1 MHGSG
6 DTIRETRPNLKQVMS
21 PSTRRRARSQDSGL
35 DQLQI
40 EDGRVVEDRMVLP
53 GIANGPQEED
63 GQFGGHL
70 VPIPMTP
77 MTRGTATPVQT
88 TPVRPPQGN
97 PQVLMPQGQVQPST
111 PLFDEEQLNRLNR
124 LHESAP
130 HLYGLQKEVVE
141 EPVPPRPRFLE
152 QDGVNVTNR
161 QLQRQCVDL
170 MDENEKLRRELDQIR
185 EGVFQTPSDDKK
197 IPDEP
202 PGLGMSQETARRV
215 LYSESPLEMF
225 VRMTS
230 KPDAGLPSVSAS
242 APPLGRER
250 EDQGRPRPLQQ
261 GRVDGRGG
269 GMEQEP
275 VQPAGRKDHRQL
287 DLMEKLVQ
295 LMIEDKVGGGQKTE
309 LLVESVKPGTTTLVE
324 LPEVST
330 TAPIDLQDWL
340 TAVEPAMGDLSDSS
354 SSWWTTLLEE
364 AQSWYLK
371 YQQMPPLQRS
381 SFVPEPSDIL
391 KQQKWSRVE
400 KRAVSLLLTA
410 LPLPVRQ
417 ELVSSR
423 SLTALK
429 MITRLF
435 TLYQPGGVQEKGVV
449 LSSLEA
455 PAEVTSLPQ
464 LVNGLRTW
472 MRWRRRS
479 VDLGLSLPDAT
490 ILMRGLSKM
499 MKRVLE
505 SAKDLQFRLQLA
517 RNTLMLDTVPNHETV
532 LAYAEYTLAEAEQ
545 MAAMSSSKASGASMG
560 NPAQAKAVN
569 VQGKSPESPKMS
581 KGDCK
586 FFLTDEGC
594 RRGSQCR
601 WKHAVP
607 EGEKRCY
614 ECGSISHFKGDC
626 PVRKGTTSTQ
636 SSTTSSP
643 TTGGVAVKKESVV
656 SSKREVME
664 AKPLPSAERDEAE
677 VRGQTSE
684 EDAAGLKGLLEEAG
698 KMLKGMQMSSASEA
712 ERPGVSREQ
721 RLKELQ
727 KELEMLKGEKRL
739 NAVRV
744 TKIETNN
751 RGLLDSGATHPLRS
765 REMFDDYNAMAKVT
779 VSLATGKDVQMR
791 MTSGGVLITNDTVD
805 PIVPLGMLM
814 KHLGCVFRWNE
825 DECRL
830 IHPGRGNI
838 EVEVRR
844 GCPEISKEDAL
855 KLIAELE
862 TEHDSLVPAVRA
874 LENGVAEAKF
884 LEDLVENHPVLEAL
898 PKDIKD
904 KLIVVPHA
912 DLRFLGNKRARK
924 RWARDGCSVHLYAGP
939 KEGFTLSK
947 ALEAAGG
954 NPSRLIEIDIQRS
967 ENHDMVS
974 DEGAYPALLRAGM
987 DGVLDSVVGG
997 PNCRTRS
1004 VLRHYEKVG
1013 FPGPSRTVD
1022 HPFGLGNLSPDE
1034 RQKVFEDDVMLY
1046 RMIMVYI
1053 VADMGRKALRGL
1065 QDEHQDG
1072 SRLPR
1077 RKGKTRFLLEQPA
1090 EPEHQP
1096 SCASW
1101 WRTEEW
1107 FKLKKYYDLELYTF
1121 DQQDWGGKAHKPTSV
1136 ATDLEFDLPTRI
1148 EKKVARGAK
1157 VENSKELSRWAP
1169 GFMQQVANGIVRET
1183 EGPELTPKVG
1193 RMSWADHI
1201 RSGHVPFRRDC
1212 ATCQRAAARQRPH
1225 FRNKHPEAYVLSLDL
1240 AGPFKR
1246 GYDINGNMAK
1256 FLLVGAYT
1264 WPVEKAVDQKDA
1276 IEDVVP
1282 EEMEE
1287 EDLPNLEEG
1296 EEEAR
1301 EELVRREIDD
1311 MSGDDYEPSI
1321 AEEDGAGGGAELRAV
1336 HHEGRGEDSPM
1347 SEEMELAEECKPM
1360 EVKTFMVAVPLY
1372 SKGGRE
1378 VLAGVHE
1385 IYMSLR
1391 RHGYPVCRLHTDRG
1405 TEFVNKWFKSWAM
1418 NRGLLHTTSTTDE
1431 HAQNGR
1437 AEAAINSIKSRVRR
1451 LLRASEME
1459 ACWWPSAARHVSE
1472 LERREREGQ
1481 TKELPQFG
1489 QKVLV
1494 RKRDW
1499 VRGEFKDTMEKVTYL
1514 TPVYEVSHGHAVM
1527 DDRGRFKV
1535 ISYFLKN
1542 LKEPRALDDEWE
1554 AVERPK
1560 EEPLQLR
1567 RRLREKTSLQELHQ
1581 EADADLRHR
1590 VHLGRLIRE
1599 EELTLSQEDPEVAAI
1614 VAKAMIQTKN
1624 IEMVASER
1632 PEEDEVLQ
1640 TQMVATSEIFKEK
1653 EKWDLPIRTEMDSL
1667 LTKAMKRLPP
1677 EEAAKFIKENDVE
1690 VLPGKAVAVKKAPT
1704 GKRKFRIVI
1713 CGNFQEKNPDESLYA
1728 SGADAVTV
1736 RACLQWASTK
1746 GWKVGISDIAAAFL
1760 QAPLYKEG
1768 EVRKKHILM
1777 RPPDILHRLGYIQ
1790 QGELWYVE
1798 GAVYGLKI
1806 SPKRWGNH
1814 RDEVI
1819 AKTMW
1824 IEDGFI
1830 WRFEQCWSEPNLWKI
1845 KARKEQHVGNR
1856 LQTELTMGAM
1866 LIYVDD
1872 LMLCGNEDV
1881 QRKVWGQIKGLW
1893 KIAEPVYAQAD
1904 QPIKFLGINI
1914 YDMGEDGFYINQ
1926 QPFIQELVKR
1936 YEMEGEKSGTPMS
1949 TRDVA
1954 DIPEEP
1960 SRTTAQVK
1968 AAQKIAGELLWIS
1981 TRTRPDISY
1990 GVSRLCSACAKSPLW
2005 AVENWKAHHQVP
2017 QQDSGSQHQV

>member
-275 VQPAGRKDHRQL
+275 VHPAGRKDNRQL

-545 MAAMSSSKASGASMG
+545 MAAMSSSKASGVSMG

-569 VQGKSPESPKMS
+569 VQGKSPESPKMF

-607 EGEKRCY
+607 EGEKRCF

-656 SSKREVME
+656 SSKKEVME
-664 AKPLPSAERDEAE
+664 ARPLPSSEKDEAE

-712 ERPGVSREQ
+712 ERPGVSRDQ

-744 TKIETNN
+744 TKIETND

-830 IHPGRGNI
+830 SHP
-838 EVEVRR
+838 
-844 GCPEISKEDAL
+844 D
-855 KLIAELE
+855 
-862 TEHDSLVPAVRA
+862 
-874 LENGVAEAKF
+874 
-884 LEDLVENHPVLEAL
+884 
-898 PKDIKD
+898 
-904 KLIVVPHA
+904 
-912 DLRFLGNKRARK
+912 
-924 RWARDGCSVHLYAGP
+924 
-939 KEGFTLSK
+939 
-947 ALEAAGG
+947 
-954 NPSRLIEIDIQRS
+954 
-967 ENHDMVS
+967 
-974 DEGAYPALLRAGM
+974 
-987 DGVLDSVVGG
+987 
-997 PNCRTRS
+997 
-1004 VLRHYEKVG
+1004 
-1013 FPGPSRTVD
+1013 
-1022 HPFGLGNLSPDE
+1022 
-1034 RQKVFEDDVMLY
+1034 
-1046 RMIMVYI
+1046 
-1053 VADMGRKALRGL
+1053 
-1065 QDEHQDG
+1065 
-1072 SRLPR
+1072 
-1077 RKGKTRFLLEQPA
+1077 
-1090 EPEHQP
+1090 
-1096 SCASW
+1096 
-1101 WRTEEW
+1101 
-1107 FKLKKYYDLELYTF
+1107 
-1121 DQQDWGGKAHKPTSV
+1121 
-1136 ATDLEFDLPTRI
+1136 
-1148 EKKVARGAK
+1148 
-1157 VENSKELSRWAP
+1157 
-1169 GFMQQVANGIVRET
+1169 
-1183 EGPELTPKVG
+1183 
-1193 RMSWADHI
+1193 
-1201 RSGHVPFRRDC
+1201 
-1212 ATCQRAAARQRPH
+1212 
-1225 FRNKHPEAYVLSLDL
+1225 
-1240 AGPFKR
+1240 
-1246 GYDINGNMAK
+1246 
-1256 FLLVGAYT
+1256 
-1264 WPVEKAVDQKDA
+1264 
-1276 IEDVVP
+1276 
-1282 EEMEE
+1282 
-1287 EDLPNLEEG
+1287 
-1296 EEEAR
+1296 
-1301 EELVRREIDD
+1301 
-1311 MSGDDYEPSI
+1311 
-1321 AEEDGAGGGAELRAV
+1321 
-1336 HHEGRGEDSPM
+1336 
-1347 SEEMELAEECKPM
+1347 
-1360 EVKTFMVAVPLY
+1360 
-1372 SKGGRE
+1372 
-1378 VLAGVHE
+1378 
-1385 IYMSLR
+1385 
-1391 RHGYPVCRLHTDRG
+1391 
-1405 TEFVNKWFKSWAM
+1405 
-1418 NRGLLHTTSTTDE
+1418 
-1431 HAQNGR
+1431 
-1437 AEAAINSIKSRVRR
+1437 
-1451 LLRASEME
+1451 
-1459 ACWWPSAARHVSE
+1459 
-1472 LERREREGQ
+1472 
-1481 TKELPQFG
+1481 
-1489 QKVLV
+1489 
-1494 RKRDW
+1494 
-1499 VRGEFKDTMEKVTYL
+1499 
-1514 TPVYEVSHGHAVM
+1514 
-1527 DDRGRFKV
+1527 
-1535 ISYFLKN
+1535 
-1542 LKEPRALDDEWE
+1542 
-1554 AVERPK
+1554 
-1560 EEPLQLR
+1560 
-1567 RRLREKTSLQELHQ
+1567 
-1581 EADADLRHR
+1581 
-1590 VHLGRLIRE
+1590 
-1599 EELTLSQEDPEVAAI
+1599 
-1614 VAKAMIQTKN
+1614 
-1624 IEMVASER
+1624 
-1632 PEEDEVLQ
+1632 
-1640 TQMVATSEIFKEK
+1640 
-1653 EKWDLPIRTEMDSL
+1653 
-1667 LTKAMKRLPP
+1667 
-1677 EEAAKFIKENDVE
+1677 
-1690 VLPGKAVAVKKAPT
+1690 
-1704 GKRKFRIVI
+1704 
-1713 CGNFQEKNPDESLYA
+1713 
-1728 SGADAVTV
+1728 
-1736 RACLQWASTK
+1736 
-1746 GWKVGISDIAAAFL
+1746 
-1760 QAPLYKEG
+1760 
-1768 EVRKKHILM
+1768 
-1777 RPPDILHRLGYIQ
+1777 
-1790 QGELWYVE
+1790 
-1798 GAVYGLKI
+1798 
-1806 SPKRWGNH
+1806 
-1814 RDEVI
+1814 
-1819 AKTMW
+1819 
-1824 IEDGFI
+1824 
-1830 WRFEQCWSEPNLWKI
+1830 
-1845 KARKEQHVGNR
+1845 
-1856 LQTELTMGAM
+1856 
-1866 LIYVDD
+1866 
-1872 LMLCGNEDV
+1872 
-1881 QRKVWGQIKGLW
+1881 
-1893 KIAEPVYAQAD
+1893 
-1904 QPIKFLGINI
+1904 
-1914 YDMGEDGFYINQ
+1914 
-1926 QPFIQELVKR
+1926 
-1936 YEMEGEKSGTPMS
+1936 
-1949 TRDVA
+1949 
-1954 DIPEEP
+1954 
-1960 SRTTAQVK
+1960 
-1968 AAQKIAGELLWIS
+1968 
-1981 TRTRPDISY
+1981 
-1990 GVSRLCSACAKSPLW
+1990 
-2005 AVENWKAHHQVP
+2005 
-2017 QQDSGSQHQV
+2017 